1 MAQDIETEKP
11 IVREVFK
18 IAEEKPAFADSA
30 LSFLHEVGETTFT
43 EDEEKK
49 LVRVVDW
56 MILPLLA
63 AVYFLQFL
71 DKNLIN
77 FANIMG
83 LGKDTNSTPSQFSDL
98 ALVFYVAYL
107 VSEPLSSFLLQR
119 LPVAKFL
126 GINVILWGLC
136 LALNSVCKTYAS
148 LVALRVLLGIFEACV
163 SPSMIIIICMWYKRR
178 EQPLRIGFFCGT
190 VGLGIIVGALCSY
203 GFQHYHGNVF
213 KSWQIMFL
221 AFGLVTIAVGI
232 LLLIFLPDNP
242 MTSRLSNS
250 QKAIAVIRLRNDT
263 TGIENKTFKPS
274 QFFEAL
280 RDPHTWLIC
289 LLTTA
294 INIPNAAVSTFQATI
309 IQGLGYTATQA
320 ALISI
325 PSGVIGIIAIWG
337 AAYTSFKFNNRSV
350 VIILLVA
357 AGILGG
363 GLMAFLPSQEK
374 VGRLI
379 GTYLTNTIPSTT
391 PIIYSWVAA
400 NIAGHTKK
408 ITVNAMLLMAFCLG
422 NIIGP
427 LTFTNPPA
435 YTAAKIT
442 IVTVLCFA
450 VAIALLLVYLYHRN
464 NVRRML
470 LSSGDN
476 SQATAD
482 SSFLDLTDQENENF
496 IFFKIRETILLNFIV
511 VWSNCTFCH

>member
-1 MAQDIETEKP
+1 MDQDIETEKP
-11 IVREVFK
+11 ITREVSI
-18 IAEEKPAFADSA
+18 IAEEKPALADSA
-30 LSFLHEVGETTFT
+30 LSFLHEVGETIFT

-49 LVRVVDW
+49 LVRTIDW
-56 MILPLLA
+56 IILPLLA

-83 LGKDTNSTPSQFSDL
+83 LGKDTHSTPSQFSDL

-107 VSEPLSSFLLQR
+107 VSEPLSSYLLQR
-119 LPVAKFL
+119 FPVAKFL

-163 SPSMIIIICMWYKRR
+163 SPSMIIISCMWYKRR

-190 VGLGIIVGALCSY
+190 VGLGIIIGAICSY
-203 GFQHYHGNVF
+203 GFQHYQGNDF

-221 AFGLVTIAVGI
+221 VFGVVTVAVGI
-232 LLLIFLPDNP
+232 LLLMFLPDNP
-242 MTSRLSNS
+242 MTSRLSNRE
-250 QKAIAVIRLRNDT
+250 KAIAVIRLRDDT
-263 TGIENKTFKPS
+263 TGIENKTFKRS

-325 PSGVIGIIAIWG
+325 PSGVVAIIAIWG
-337 AAYTSFKFNNRSV
+337 ASYTSFKFNNRSV
-350 VIILLVA
+350 VIILLLVP
-357 AGILGG
+357 GILGG
-363 GLMAFLPSQEK
+363 GLMAFLPSHDK
-374 VGRLI
+374 IGRLI
-379 GTYLTNTIPSTT
+379 GTYLTNTIPSST

-408 ITVNAMLLMAFCLG
+408 ITVNAILLMAFCLG

-435 YTAAKIT
+435 YIAAKIA
-442 IVTVLCFA
+442 IVAVLCFA
-450 VAIALLLVYLYHRN
+450 VVITLLLVYIYRQKN
-464 NVRRML
+464 IGRML
-470 LSSGDN
+470 VNCTDN
-476 SQATAD
+476 NQPATD
-482 SSFLDLTDQENENF
+482 SSFLDLTDQENKNF
-496 IFFKIRETILLNFIV
+496 IYIL
-511 VWSNCTFCH
+511 